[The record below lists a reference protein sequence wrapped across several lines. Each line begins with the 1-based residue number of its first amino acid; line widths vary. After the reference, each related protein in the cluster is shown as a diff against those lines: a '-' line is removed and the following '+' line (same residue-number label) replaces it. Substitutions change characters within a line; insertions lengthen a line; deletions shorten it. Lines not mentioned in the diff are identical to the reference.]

1 MVPPPSEAGG
11 MGVIGAES
19 SARRREF
26 SQRTQR
32 ERGAEMSDVV
42 SCSVVG
48 MLSGGSI
55 VLAQTLPGVPE
66 DLKSWPVTAI
76 LGLIT
81 LLALIG
87 TFYTIWR
94 MFALQEKQTVALT
107 RSVDAQV
114 ETRVALSY

>member
-1 MVPPPSEAGG
+1 
-11 MGVIGAES
+11 
-19 SARRREF
+19 
-26 SQRTQR
+26 
-32 ERGAEMSDVV
+32 MSDVV

-55 VLAQTLPGVPE
+55 VLAQTLPGVPD

-114 ETRVALSY
+114 VTNNRLEELCDKHGVTNTELTVTSRTFQSLVEEWRRRPCGGGRG